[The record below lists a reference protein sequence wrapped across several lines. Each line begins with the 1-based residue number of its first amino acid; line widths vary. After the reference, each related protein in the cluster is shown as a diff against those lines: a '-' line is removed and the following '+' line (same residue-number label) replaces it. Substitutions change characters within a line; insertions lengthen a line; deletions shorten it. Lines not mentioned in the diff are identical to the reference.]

1 MMKMTRLS
9 LFPLLQAAGLALLL
23 CACTS
28 ESTDEGLPEGTTPI
42 RFQMPETR
50 GVVNGARDMEAF
62 SVWGWRTPDEDG
74 NTVQEFNDVTVSN
87 SNGMWTYEGT
97 KYWVANNTYQFYA
110 VHPTSVS
117 ATVSDDGTITISDFD
132 ASATGEK
139 AVDLMTAS
147 ATGSGDNP
155 QPVAFNF
162 QHELARIIVE
172 VRPDPGITVSNINAT
187 LSGFKTTGTLKRTS
201 SGDSSWTPSETA
213 GSSKK
218 AEAEN
223 TENSLFDLLLI
234 PQSTSGVQLKISL
247 DRRQSGETSLT
258 KLETTLSLSEPTQW
272 SGGRTYRYTI
282 RIQVDAI
289 TFSDFTVDEW
299 GVTHTGGDINIGP
312 STSSN

>member
-28 ESTDEGLPEGTTPI
+28 ESTDEGLPEGTKPI

-50 GVVNGARDMEAF
+50 GVVNGAEDMEAF
-62 SVWGWRTPDEDG
+62 SVWGWRTPDGGGGTTNVFE
-74 NTVQEFNDVTVSN
+74 NVTVSK
-87 SNGMWTYEGT
+87 SGDAWTYEGT
-97 KYWVANNTYQFYA
+97 RYWIANNTYQFYA

-117 ATVSDDGTITISDFD
+117 ATVSDDGTITISDFN
-132 ASATGEK
+132 ASKTGDE
-139 AVDLMTAS
+139 AVDLMTAT

-155 QPVAFNF
+155 QPVVFNF
-162 QHELARIIVE
+162 QHELSRIIVE
-172 VRPDPGITVSNINAT
+172 VRPDLGITVSNIKAT

-213 GSSKK
+213 DKSE
-218 AEAEN
+218 AETEN

-234 PQSTSGVQLKISL
+234 PQPTSDVQLKISL
-247 DRRQSGETSLT
+247 DRRQSDDTSST
-258 KLETTLSLSEPTQW
+258 KLETTLPLSEPAQW